1 MKRLSPQLLSLV
13 GFAAAEWAGERV
25 NGSRHKRQYRRLV
38 AAGLEFHTNADRYAA
53 APRMEAALK
62 RVIDHAVRAVAKDKF
77 ATNGRRR

>member
-13 GFAAAEWAGERV
+13 GFAASQWAEERV

-38 AAGLEFHTNADRYAA
+38 AAGLELHTNADRYSA

-62 RVIDHAVRAVAKDKF
+62 RVIDHAVRAVAESEF
-77 ATNGRRR
+77 ASTRRRG